1 MFHISYFLSLTS
13 YIFLGVFMSIRPATL
28 ADVPAMLAIYQ
39 PYVANTTYSFE
50 YTGPTEAEF
59 TERFLQYTVKYP
71 WLVWEDPE
79 DGVIGYTY
87 ASPMAV
93 RASYQWTADV
103 SIYIKEDFHGS
114 GIGRALYT
122 ALENILRDL
131 GYFNM
136 LAIITEENAVSRAFH
151 TSMGYEHQLDLPRVG
166 YKFGRWLG
174 VSYYVKRLAEGDPVS
189 PPKHWKP

>member
-1 MFHISYFLSLTS
+1 
-13 YIFLGVFMSIRPATL
+13 MSIRPATL

-50 YTGPTEAEF
+50 YTGPTEEEF

-71 WLVWEDPE
+71 WLVWEE
-79 DGVIGYTY
+79 AGCVVGYAY

-93 RASYQWTADV
+93 RASYQWTADT
-103 SIYIKEDFHGS
+103 SIYIKEDFHGG

-122 ALENILRDL
+122 ALEEILRGL
-131 GYFNM
+131 GYYNL
-136 LAIITEENAVSRAFH
+136 LAIITEENEISRLFH
-151 TSMGYEHQLDLPRVG
+151 TRMGYTHLLDLPKVG

-174 VSYYVKRLAEGDPVS
+174 VSYYMKRIREGEPTAAPVKWDGTYTDP
-189 PPKHWKP
+189 K